1 MKVRLLRQGEP
12 IEIEVE
18 GAGAERELG
27 FGETRSRV
35 AALAIGPAGGALRL
49 NGRPA
54 RFLYERGAGRLRVS
68 VGGECHEFELG
79 SQPESKRSASAHG
92 NPETRSPMP
101 GKVLQVSARPGMEVK
116 PGDPLIILEAMKM
129 ENVLCAEVAGVV
141 KEVHAEPGDMVEPG
155 KLLILIEPAE

>member
-1 MKVRLLRQGEP
+1 VKIRLLRHGEP

-18 GAGAERELG
+18 GTGEERELG
-27 FGETRSRV
+27 FGAMRTRV
-35 AALAIGPAGGALRL
+35 AAVAIGPGGGTLRL

-54 RFLYERGAGRLRVS
+54 RFIYERGAARLRVS

-79 SQPESKRSASAHG
+79 SQPESKRSSSAHG

-129 ENVLCAEVAGVV
+129 ENVLCAEIAGAV

-155 KLLILIEPAE
+155 KLLVLIEPAE